1 MKSRRYKLPL
11 IALSLS
17 LALPA
22 FSQSWFTPEVE
33 KRAED
38 ILKNMTVKECYE
50 SMEADF
56 EGVIG
61 RMGSEEMV
69 KRFALKFLDDP
80 SYSNLEKAIQE
91 QNAEEAFRA
100 AHTLKGLCLNLGF
113 DRLYKVSEELTEKLR
128 GRELDGYEALY
139 GNVQKE
145 YKNTIDAIQR
155 MKE

>member
-1 MKSRRYKLPL
+1 MLFLFQIDKLLSILSEVIRKQENEIERNSRM
-11 IALSLS
+11 
-17 LALPA
+17 
-22 FSQSWFTPEVE
+22 
-33 KRAED
+33 
-38 ILKNMTVKECYE
+38 MTVKECYE

-61 RMGSEEMV
+61 RMGSGEMV

-100 AHTLKGLCLNLGF
+100 AHTIKGLCLNLGF
-113 DRLYKVSEELTEKLR
+113 DRLYKVSAELTEKLR

-139 GNVQKE
+139 GKVQTE
-145 YKNTIDAIQR
+145 YKNTIDAIR
-155 MKE
+155 KIEE

>member
-1 MKSRRYKLPL
+1 M
-11 IALSLS
+11 
-17 LALPA
+17 
-22 FSQSWFTPEVE
+22 
-33 KRAED
+33 
-38 ILKNMTVKECYE
+38 MTVKECYE

-80 SYSNLEKAIQE
+80 RYSNLEKAIQE

-100 AHTLKGLCLNLGF
+100 AHTLKGLWLNLGF
-113 DRLYKVSEELTEKLR
+113 DRLYKVSEELTEKLH

-145 YKNTIDAIQR
+145 YKNTIDAIR
-155 MKE
+155 KIEE